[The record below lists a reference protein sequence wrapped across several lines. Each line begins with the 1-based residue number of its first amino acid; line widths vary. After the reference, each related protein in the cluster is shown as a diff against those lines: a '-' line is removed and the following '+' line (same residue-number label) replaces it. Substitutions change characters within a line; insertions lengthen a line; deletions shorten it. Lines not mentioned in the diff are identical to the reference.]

1 VRMLA
6 TIVLCGVFA
15 APAVAQ
21 LAASSGTNDVYYSD
35 THVAPAR
42 IKDVV
47 MERQDD
53 SGVSLMDRK
62 RVFARLAD
70 LVAEQVTAEGAAEVA
85 DAWTRGF
92 SNGVETLRAAFAAAP
107 TNGIFVGLE
116 IPYDTTASRSAVI
129 DMYVVSNHYDAA
141 ANLDMFWIH
150 FNRSIPRPAMKVPYV
165 WGGTTQVVDAAWT
178 LAGTSANYTNAYTL
192 TRGGYTYDNCRLLF
206 AERPAAITNAWMNL
220 KRYAPFGDPVNGLDW
235 GKVQTTCNGRSSIT
249 ATLSD
254 GTNDWQFV
262 NGCLISKTPTE
273 IPENE

>member
-1 VRMLA
+1 MMRTAALA
-6 TIVLCGVFA
+6 FA
-15 APAVAQ
+15 ALCATLPAAAQ
-21 LAASSGTNDVYYSD
+21 LSASAATNVVYYSAV
-35 THVAPAR
+35 HSAPAR
-42 IKDVV
+42 VRDVIS
-47 MERQDD
+47 ERLD
-53 SGVSLMDRK
+53 STGYHLMDRQ
-62 RVFARLAD
+62 RVFAQLAD
-70 LVAEQVTAEGAAEVA
+70 LVAEQVTADGAVEVA

-92 SNGVETLRAAFAAAP
+92 SDGVETLRAAFAAAP
-107 TNGIFVGLE
+107 TNGIFLALE
-116 IPYDTTASRSAVI
+116 VPYDTTASRSAVI
-129 DMYVVSNHYDAA
+129 DMYVVSNHYDRA

-220 KRYAPFGDPVNGLDW
+220 KRYVPFGDPVNGLDW

-262 NGCLISKTPTE
+262 NGCLISMTPVETQ
-273 IPENE
+273 